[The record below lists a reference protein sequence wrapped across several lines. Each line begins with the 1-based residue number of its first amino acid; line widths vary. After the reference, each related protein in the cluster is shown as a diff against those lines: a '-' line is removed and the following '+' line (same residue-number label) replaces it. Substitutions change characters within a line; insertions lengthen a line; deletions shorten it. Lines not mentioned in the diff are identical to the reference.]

1 MALEKVVEGAE
12 MAIVDTSS
20 SKIKHL
26 KSIIVEKPT
35 PYTFDL
41 GNLLALDTN
50 PLSPLPTEALL
61 SSTARDGA
69 QSLINQLLTTCPITS
84 TSSGVLLHLPA
95 PTTPIPRG
103 KRLPPEKQKTKWE
116 LFAEK
121 KGIKPKTREER
132 KKMVFDEEKGD
143 WVPKWGYKGKNKD
156 GEGDWLVE
164 LDEKKERAENEGRN
178 ARGEGRRERMERL
191 RRNERKMRANE
202 TRGRTKLN

>member
-1 MALEKVVEGAE
+1 MAAEAMEVVL
-12 MAIVDTSS
+12 DTAGSEAKEFKPVTVS
-20 SKIKHL
+20 
-26 KSIIVEKPT
+26 KPT

-41 GNLLALDTN
+41 GNLLALDSN
-50 PLSPLPTEALL
+50 PLPSDLTESLI

-84 TSSGVLLHLPA
+84 NSSGVLMHLPP
-95 PTTPIPRG
+95 PTTPLPRE
-103 KRLPPEKQKTKWE
+103 KPLPPEKQKTKWE
-116 LFAEK
+116 LFAAK
-121 KGIKPKTREER
+121 KGIKPKTKEER

-164 LDEKKERAENEGRN
+164 VDEKKEKAERDGRN
-178 ARGEGRRERMERL
+178 VRGEGRRERVEKL

-202 TRGRTKLN
+202 ARARTKTG